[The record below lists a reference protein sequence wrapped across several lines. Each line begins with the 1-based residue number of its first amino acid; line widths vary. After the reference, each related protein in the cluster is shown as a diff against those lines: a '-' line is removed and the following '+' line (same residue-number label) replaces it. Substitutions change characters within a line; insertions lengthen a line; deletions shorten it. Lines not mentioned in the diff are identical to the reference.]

1 MDLRWPWLAVALAV
15 AVVVLLVWWSRPSRA
30 SSAPDALQMAS
41 VARLRRLPRYRRL
54 RRRALLLGAWV
65 TTGALLTLTGAVLL
79 AARPQDVRTERTER
93 ARDLMLCLDASASM
107 DPYNERVVQQVRR
120 VLADLD
126 GGRVGVTVFS
136 STAVTLVPLT
146 ADLDY
151 VGRVLEQAERSFAN
165 GSYLF
170 IAGTELADDDRASLL
185 GDGIVSCAE
194 RFDRLDED
202 RARSMVVT
210 SDNDP
215 VGQPVYT
222 VGRAAAFAAARDV
235 VVHAIASPATEPGAA
250 AGDFESAVV
259 ATSGLF
265 ATLDD
270 DGSAG
275 ELVARIQAQEARREQ
290 VPPRRVVTEAP
301 RTGTAITAAGVG
313 VLGLGWLA
321 QALTVRPRRRR

>member
-1 MDLRWPWLAVALAV
+1 MDLRWPWLAVALAG
-15 AVVVLLVWWSRPSRA
+15 AVVVLLVWWSRRPRT
-30 SSAPDALQMAS
+30 SSAPDTLQMAA

-54 RRRALLLGAWV
+54 RRRALLLGTW
-65 TTGALLTLTGAVLL
+65 TTIGALLTLTGAVLL

-170 IAGTELADDDRASLL
+170 VAGTELAQDDRASLL

-222 VGRAAAFAAARDV
+222 VGAAAAFAAARDV
-235 VVHAIASPATEPGAA
+235 VVHAIASPATEPGPPAD
-250 AGDFESAVV
+250 DFKAAVV

-270 DGSAG
+270 DGTAG
-275 ELVARIQAQEARREQ
+275 DLVDRIQAQEARREQ

-301 RTGTAITAAGVG
+301 RAGTAVTTAGVG
-313 VLGLGWLA
+313 VLALGWLA
-321 QALTVRPRRRR
+321 QATFARPRRRS